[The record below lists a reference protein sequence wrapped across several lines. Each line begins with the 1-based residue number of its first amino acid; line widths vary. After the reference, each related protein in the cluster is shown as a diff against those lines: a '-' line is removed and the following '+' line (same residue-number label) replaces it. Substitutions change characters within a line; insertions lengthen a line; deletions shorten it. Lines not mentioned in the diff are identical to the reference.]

1 MVADWEADGMARLW
15 FRAKRYGWGWTPASI
30 EGWLVMAAF
39 LVAVVLDAAV
49 LIYRVR
55 HGVSPRQ
62 ALILFYV
69 SLAALVAA
77 LLVVCWKTGERPR
90 WRWGN

>member
-1 MVADWEADGMARLW
+1 MTRPW
-15 FRAKRYGWGWTPASI
+15 FRAKRYGWGWTPASV

-39 LVAVVLDAAV
+39 LVAVVIDSAV

-55 HGVSPRQ
+55 HSIGRRQ
-62 ALILFYV
+62 ALVPFYAV
-69 SLAALVAA
+69 LGGLVVA

-90 WRWGN
+90 WRWGD